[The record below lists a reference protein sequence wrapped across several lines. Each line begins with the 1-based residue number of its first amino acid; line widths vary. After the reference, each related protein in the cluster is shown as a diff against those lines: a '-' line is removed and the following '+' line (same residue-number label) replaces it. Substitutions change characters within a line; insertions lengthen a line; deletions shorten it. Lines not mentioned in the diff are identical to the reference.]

1 MRPKR
6 PKGTLTKIA
15 EIIPIVKQ
23 NLGLD
28 KQLKINALKEVW
40 PLITSFE
47 IAENSFPSYFDKENN
62 LVIAVKSSSLATELL
77 MMKTDITK
85 RLQEATKDTD
95 IRFKNIRF
103 LVKS

>member
-15 EIIPIVKQ
+15 EVLPIVKQ

-62 LVIAVKSSSLATELL
+62 LVIVVKSSSLATELT
-77 MMKTDITK
+77 MMKPKILSK
-85 RLQEATKDTD
+85 LKEATKGTNITFKD
-95 IRFKNIRF
+95 IRFVNR
-103 LVKS
+103 

>member
-28 KQLKINALKEVW
+28 KQLKINALKELW

-62 LVIAVKSSSLATELL
+62 LVIAVKSSPLATELL
-77 MMKTDITK
+77 MQKTYILKRLKEATKNTDITF
-85 RLQEATKDTD
+85 RDL
-95 IRFKNIRF
+95 RFINR
-103 LVKS
+103 